1 MPKNLRSKWIV
12 IIAVV
17 LSSVFGII
25 GLPKSTQ
32 QLRENWNK
40 NIRLGLDLK
49 GGSHIVLQ
57 IQVQDAFKAEADQ
70 VMERLKDQLRKD
82 SVEYVSMDRND
93 PASIETAETIQ
104 INIRGVPIA
113 KSSDARRIM
122 GDLTGQQWVLASEGP
137 SDHSL
142 TMRRDAAAKLRQDT
156 LTQSMNTIQKKVN
169 GLGVAEANVQQR
181 GGSSGD
187 AEILIQLPGV
197 DDPARVKGIL
207 QTSALLELGE
217 VKGGPFGSRDAAL
230 GANGGVLPLGT
241 KLVRGLSR
249 ASESGGESWWLLARS
264 PIVTGRDLR
273 DSRAQQSDAQG
284 HWDTGFVLTQDA
296 ARRFER
302 FTGAHIGNR
311 LAIVLDNVVL
321 SAPTIQSKVSDQGR
335 ITGAGTREEAAD
347 LALNLRAG
355 SLPAGAKVIEER
367 TVGPSLGADSI
378 RRGVTAGIVGLA
390 LLIAAM
396 VLYYRGAGFNAV
408 LALLLNTIMTVAAL
422 SYIDATWTLP
432 GIAGLVLSIG
442 MAVDSNVLI
451 FERIKEELRAGK
463 AVGAAIP
470 AGFDRAFATIIDTH
484 VTTVVASAFLFIF
497 GTGPVRGFAVTL
509 VIGLVANVFTAVFVS
524 RAIFDIELWKKP
536 RMTRLSIG
544 SGWTELFKASRVDF
558 LSKRNL
564 TLGVSML
571 AIVISVVSLAVKGG
585 PKYGLDFRGGT
596 NMYVRF
602 APKPPIEEL
611 RGALSARLKRE
622 FSLQETQGTGE
633 FIIGTE
639 LANEETLA
647 GAREIVEQTLR
658 DKYANLGGKLDLNNA
673 NQAVLE
679 ERLRA
684 GLPALAEQDVKDLST
699 RLLNYRDK
707 ERNGLIGSLDELS
720 KLPGINPQLF
730 AALKQEIGVGTF
742 NLRSVDVVGPRA
754 GQELRQQAVLAT
766 LCALGGMLIYVAF
779 RFKLVSGAAAVIAT
793 VHDVVITLGLFSLTG
808 REIDLTVIAALLT
821 LIGYSMND
829 KIVVLDR
836 VRENLRVNRRGSF
849 MELVNQSINQTLS
862 RTILTAG
869 LTLLACLAL
878 YFLGGKVLNGI
889 AFALC
894 AGIVVGTYSSIFV
907 ASALLVMWHQ
917 FQEKRKAL
925 GKASHIEPKRDLAFG
940 VPSSALARASRSR
953 QRRIL

>member
-1 MPKNLRSKWIV
+1 MPKNLRWKWIF
-12 IIAVV
+12 IFAVV
-17 LSSVFGII
+17 LSSVLGII
-25 GLPKSTQ
+25 GLPRSTRE
-32 QLRENWNK
+32 LRENWNK

-70 VMERLKDQLRKD
+70 VIERLKEQFRKE
-82 SVEYVSMDRND
+82 SVEYVSTDRNE
-93 PASIETAETIQ
+93 PASIETADTIQ

-113 KSSDARRIM
+113 KSSEFRRTV
-122 GDLTGQQWVLASEGP
+122 GDLTGQQWVLASEN
-137 SDHSL
+137 STDYKL
-142 TMRRDAAAKLRQDT
+142 TMRGDAALKLRQDT
-156 LTQSMNTIQKKVN
+156 LAQSMNTIEKKVN
-169 GLGVAEANVQQR
+169 ALGVAEASVQQR
-181 GGSSGD
+181 GGSSGET
-187 AEILIQLPGV
+187 EILIQLPGV

-207 QTSALLELGE
+207 QTSALLELCD

-230 GANGGVLPLGT
+230 GVNGGVLPLAT
-241 KLVRGLSR
+241 KLVRGSSR
-249 ASESGGESWWLLARS
+249 TGDGSGDTWWLLGRS
-264 PIVTGRDLR
+264 PVVTGRDLR
-273 DSRAQQSDAQG
+273 DARAQQSETPG
-284 HWDTGFVLTQDA
+284 SWDTEFVLTQEA

-302 FTGAHIGNR
+302 FTGAKVGNR

-321 SAPTIQSKVSDQGR
+321 SAPTIQSKISDQGR
-335 ITGAGTREEAAD
+335 ITGAGTREDAAD

-396 VLYYRGAGFNAV
+396 IVYYRGAGFNAV

-451 FERIKEELRAGK
+451 FERIKEELRSGRAIS
-463 AVGAAIP
+463 GAISS
-470 AGFDRAFATIIDTH
+470 GFDRAFATIIDTH

-497 GTGPVRGFAVTL
+497 GTGPVQGFAVIL
-509 VIGLVANVFTAVFVS
+509 VIGLIANVFTAVFVS
-524 RAIFDIELWKKP
+524 RAIFDIELWKRP
-536 RMTRLSIG
+536 RMTHLSIG
-544 SGWTELFKASRVDF
+544 SGRTELFKRANVDF
-558 LSKRNL
+558 LSRRHL
-564 TLGVSML
+564 TLGLSVL
-571 AIVISVVSLAVKGG
+571 AIAISVVSLAVKGG

-602 APKPPIEEL
+602 DPKPPIEQL
-611 RGALSARLKRE
+611 RGTLSTRLKGE
-622 FSLQETQGTGE
+622 FSLEETQGTGE

-639 LANEETLA
+639 LANEESLDQ
-647 GAREIVEQTLR
+647 ARQIVEQTLR
-658 DKYANLGGKLDLNNA
+658 EKYANLGGKLDLNNA
-673 NQAVLE
+673 NQAALQD
-679 ERLRA
+679 RLRGA
-684 GLPALAEQDVKDLST
+684 LPALAEQDVIDLAT
-699 RLLNYRDK
+699 RVLNYRDK
-707 ERNGLIGSLDELS
+707 NRNGLISNLDELS
-720 KLPGINPQLF
+720 RLPGVNQQVLT
-730 AALKQEIGVGTF
+730 ALKQELGLGTF
-742 NLRSVDVVGPRA
+742 NLRSVEVVGPRA
-754 GQELRQQAVLAT
+754 GEELRRQAVLAT
-766 LCALGGMLIYVAF
+766 VCALAGMLIYIAF
-779 RFKLVSGAAAVIAT
+779 RFKLISGAAAVIAT
-793 VHDVVITLGLFSLTG
+793 IHDVVITLGLFSLTG
-808 REIDLTVIAALLT
+808 REIDLTVIAALLA

-836 VRENLRVNRRGSF
+836 VRENLRNKNRGSF
-849 MELVNQSINQTLS
+849 LDLVNQSINQTLS

-917 FQEKRKAL
+917 FQAKRNAP
-925 GKASHIEPKRDLAFG
+925 GATTCRVPNRDVAFA
-940 VPSSALARASRSR
+940 VPSSSLARALRSR
-953 QRRIL
+953 QRRIP